1 MSFESTKSSGFV
13 LSSVKLALE
22 RMISG
27 IPVLWKDSSRQHGNE
42 LIGALGP
49 LGVSGEE
56 RLLIGREGFR
66 Q

>member
-1 MSFESTKSSGFV
+1 MSSESTKSSGFV
-13 LSSVKLALE
+13 LSSVKLAPE

-27 IPVLWKDSSRQHGNE
+27 ISVRWKDSSRQHGNE
-42 LIGALGP
+42 LIGA